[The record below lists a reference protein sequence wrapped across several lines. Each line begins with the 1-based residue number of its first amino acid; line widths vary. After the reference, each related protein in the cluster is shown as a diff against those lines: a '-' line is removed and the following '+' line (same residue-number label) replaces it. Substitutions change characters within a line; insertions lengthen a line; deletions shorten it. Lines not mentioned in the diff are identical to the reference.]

1 MCMITEIGSRAKQYA
16 HSLLTSGCIN
26 GEQYQAVLEQLKEQM
41 ALCATALMGE
51 VRLRTNAIVN
61 ERMAMEQIAREVM
74 SFIAGREQEKRR
86 RRRASVAAFSK
97 LREMQ
102 PPEYQEI
109 PLDEIPKVTHRVFMV
124 RYPALE
130 LEEIRSF

>member
-1 MCMITEIGSRAKQYA
+1 
-16 HSLLTSGCIN
+16 
-26 GEQYQAVLEQLKEQM
+26 
-41 ALCATALMGE
+41 
-51 VRLRTNAIVN
+51 
-61 ERMAMEQIAREVM
+61 MEQIAREVM